1 MNKAETQK
9 RPSWIVRA
17 FRSVVVFFSG
27 LIVLIVA
34 VAMVFGAFSKKED
47 RRPEPTAPRVAS
59 PAPAPPPQPAAPKQ
73 PEHRVIT
80 KDEMDAVLASM
91 NQYQGVRESRIVQEG
106 KTFKLALSVSL
117 GVTEAEARDL
127 GDSFVRQ
134 VKGIIDDTQPTKTI
148 GMGSF
153 SYWVIVGTNGNK
165 VLAQGEKWPE
175 SESIRWK

>member
-1 MNKAETQK
+1 MRKAKTHK
-9 RPSWIVRA
+9 SAHW
-17 FRSVVVFFSG
+17 G
-27 LIVLIVA
+27 LQGFVWLVLIVGA
-34 VAMVFGAFSKKED
+34 VTAYQAMVGGA
-47 RRPEPTAPRVAS
+47 APRPTTP
-59 PAPAPPPQPAAPKQ
+59 PAPRP

-80 KDEMDAVLASM
+80 KTEMDAVLASM

-106 KTFKLALSVSL
+106 KTFKLALLVSL

-153 SYWVIVGTNGNK
+153 RYMVIVGTNGNK

-175 SESIRWK
+175 SESINWE